1 MKVIIDIPTNPSNDV
16 IFRNG
21 VSFCGGFVAEREE
34 NYKLAAVISDNA
46 LTIVGNEPGLLTL
59 ANLCYNLA
67 QENVDDYQ
75 HIHVDKDGEWLLEGS
90 ESIIMV
96 RVNNLE

>member
-34 NYKLAAVISDNA
+34 NYKLAAKK
-46 LTIVGNEPGLLTL
+46 TL
-59 ANLCYNLA
+59 S
-67 QENVDDYQ
+67 
-75 HIHVDKDGEWLLEGS
+75 WLPLFQ
-90 ESIIMV
+90 IMP
-96 RVNNLE
+96 

>member
-1 MKVIIDIPTNPSNDV
+1 MKVIIDIPTNPNEEV
-16 IFRNG
+16 IYRNG
-21 VSFCGGFVAEREE
+21 VSFCGGFRAKVEE
-34 NYKLAAVISDNA
+34 NFKLAAVISDNA

-67 QENVDDYQ
+67 QENVDDYE
-75 HIHVDKDGEWLLEGS
+75 HIHVDKDGLWLLEGS

>member
-1 MKVIIDIPTNPSNDV
+1 MKVIIDIPTNPNEEV
-16 IFRNG
+16 IYRNG
-21 VSFCGGFVAEREE
+21 VSFCGGFRAKVEE
-34 NYKLAAVISDNA
+34 NFK
-46 LTIVGNEPGLLTL
+46 L

-67 QENVDDYQ
+67 QENVDDYR
-75 HIHVDKDGEWLLEGS
+75 HIHVDKDGLWLLEGS

>member
-16 IFRNG
+16 IYRNG
-21 VSFCGGFVAEREE
+21 VSFCGGFRAKVEK
-34 NYKLAAVISDNA
+34 NFKLAAVISDNA

-67 QENVDDYQ
+67 QENVDDYR
-75 HIHVDKDGEWLLEGS
+75 HIHVDKDGLWLLEGS

>member
-21 VSFCGGFVAEREE
+21 VSFCGGFVAERE
-34 NYKLAAVISDNA
+34 D
-46 LTIVGNEPGLLTL
+46 TL

-67 QENVDDYQ
+67 QENVNDYR
-75 HIHVDKDGEWLLEGS
+75 HIHVDKDGLWLLEGS